1 MIPYKGARARVK
13 ARGAE
18 NMCVRE
24 CLCVCVCVCVCVLY
38 VSVCVC
44 VCVSERDGGGVP
56 EVRSVRLPPRRRGLR
71 SRGRLRLQ
79 RRPHHAIPGCVCA
92 GRLGPG
98 CVCGWSSG
106 SLVCVCVCWSGSWVG
121 VCCWSSGSWVC
132 VLLVV
137 WVLGVCVQVV
147 WFRGVCV
154 WAVWVLGVW

>member
-79 RRPHHAIPGCVCA
+79 RRPHHAIPGE
-92 GRLGPG
+92 RR
-98 CVCGWSSG
+98 
-106 SLVCVCVCWSGSWVG
+106 VCVCVCVS
-121 VCCWSSGSWVC
+121 VCVCVWVC
-132 VLLVV
+132 VC
-137 WVLGVCVQVV
+137 VCVSV
-147 WFRGVCV
+147 
-154 WAVWVLGVW
+154 